1 MPNNLIVDVSSINAT
16 ISKVNQLM
24 NEASKPKYCVT
35 QRGSGTGFQASPLHL
50 SSSMKD
56 FKIDAGVMNSNK
68 ASWTGWGSNIISR
81 SYNFKNDFQLIPV
94 VTATYDGR
102 TNGVTVRIDVE
113 NDKLTVYLCQ
123 PKGST
128 WSSAGPGSDA
138 FYVNFIA
145 VGS

>member
-24 NEASKPKYCVT
+24 NEASKSKYYII
-35 QRGSGTGFQASPLHL
+35 QKGSGTGFNASPLHL

-56 FKIDAGVMNSNK
+56 FMIEAGVLNSNK
-68 ASWTGWGSNIISR
+68 ASWTGWGSNRIYR
-81 SYNFKNDFQLIPV
+81 SYKLNKDFQMMPV

-102 TNGVTVRIDVE
+102 TNGVTVRIDVNNE
-113 NDKLTVYLCQ
+113 KLTVHLCQ

-138 FYVNFIA
+138 FYVHFIA
-145 VGS
+145 VGA